1 MHGAGRSRIT
11 HPFAT
16 LTPAASCQ
24 GSRSTCPMHR
34 NSSWK
39 RVVMPDVPHERMR
52 VWERLF
58 AAWDGVA
65 SYQLVGGVTAYQ
77 GVDG

>member
-1 MHGAGRSRIT
+1 M
-11 HPFAT
+11 
-16 LTPAASCQ
+16 
-24 GSRSTCPMHR
+24 
-34 NSSWK
+34 
-39 RVVMPDVPHERMR
+39 VMPDVPHERMR